1 MDPLLVQ
8 YASFFEVVEL
18 YADLRRMQIR
28 QEQESAG
35 QKNNKS
41 NMIRRRASDDAGW
54 W

>member
-1 MDPLLVQ
+1 MDPLMLQ

-28 QEQESAG
+28 QEGAE
-35 QKNNKS
+35 QKPRKKS
-41 NMIRRRASDDAGW
+41 NVIRRRASDDAGW

>member
-28 QEQESAG
+28 QEQENTG
-35 QKNNKS
+35 QKKKS
-41 NMIRRRASDDAGW
+41 NVIRRRASDDAGW